1 MSAYGYS
8 QETTPFLTE
17 LAKTSLVAGNAFP
30 NASSTTASTTSVL
43 TGKEPVSVNVLRYP
57 DILSGDDSFE
67 HLPGILKRHGY
78 KTVEIGVSY
87 YVDAQRLNLLDGFD
101 IVNNRSLNLPAIETL
116 RHVLGNSPSIYF
128 IQTITERASE
138 RLLHIFYVR
147 VMENPLA
154 GVTNPNSRMS
164 DEDRVGQIIQLVDEA
179 DRPVF
184 IFAHLMDTHGP
195 KFSSDYHVFSDGSS
209 DSEEEWNSDHYK
221 DALLSYDAHVK
232 EVYDYLDRSGKL
244 NNTILLVYTDHGYR
258 YVVNQRIPVII
269 HFPNASEAGLRHNN
283 IQNIDI
289 PVTILDYMDIP
300 IPGWMT
306 GISMLGDEPP
316 ADREIISITAGSP
329 KKIGPPFYQIKIVQI
344 IVCQKW
350 YYLNVQENEWKSG
363 LISRHTSN
371 CDDDLLLPDEEIHQR
386 ILNYLEE
393 YKYDVSSLQ

>member
-1 MSAYGYS
+1 
-8 QETTPFLTE
+8 
-17 LAKTSLVAGNAFP
+17 
-30 NASSTTASTTSVL
+30 
-43 TGKEPVSVNVLRYP
+43 
-57 DILSGDDSFE
+57 
-67 HLPGILKRHGY
+67 
-78 KTVEIGVSY
+78 
-87 YVDAQRLNLLDGFD
+87 
-101 IVNNRSLNLPAIETL
+101 
-116 RHVLGNSPSIYF
+116 
-128 IQTITERASE
+128 
-138 RLLHIFYVR
+138 
-147 VMENPLA
+147 
-154 GVTNPNSRMS
+154 
-164 DEDRVGQIIQLVDEA
+164 
-179 DRPVF
+179 
-184 IFAHLMDTHGP
+184 MDTHGP

-289 PVTILDYMDIP
+289 PVTILDYLDIP
-300 IPGWMT
+300 IPDWMT